1 MTFTRTTEYALRTL
15 AFMARSEHTTYSC
28 SSLHR
33 TLRIPN
39 KYLQRI
45 LTDLTKRRLVKSNR
59 GRSGGYRLGR
69 SPSKIFLFQI
79 IDAVEGFQRQ
89 PACLFGFD
97 PCPLDNPCAMHHVW
111 AQAHQN
117 LVTALSKTRLSD
129 LTGPLP
135 PG

>member
-1 MTFTRTTEYALRTL
+1 MKFTRTTEYALRTL
-15 AFMARSEHTTYSC
+15 VFMARSEHTTYSC

-45 LTDLTKRRLVKSNR
+45 LTDLTKRRLVKSDR

-79 IDAVEGFQRQ
+79 IDAVEGFQRE
-89 PACLFGFD
+89 PICFFGFD
-97 PCPLDNPCAMHHVW
+97 SCPLNNPCAMHDVW
-111 AQAHQN
+111 AQIQQK
-117 LVTALSKTRLSD
+117 LVVALTKTRLSD
-129 LTGPLP
+129 LTGPRP
-135 PG
+135 RG